1 MSLINGEHVEVVLFD
16 VGNVLI
22 QLNYDRIFELWAA
35 PGGHDPKAL
44 RNLFTLTDSFFE
56 YERGA
61 ASTADY
67 VVSLNELL
75 GTNLDVDQ
83 FRLGW
88 NAIFDG
94 EIADM
99 AQLLDDV
106 AQHARLFAFSNTNVD
121 HVEVFADYKN
131 ILDRFEKVYV
141 SNDVGER
148 KPDVA
153 AYAAVVNAIGVKPE
167 KVLFL
172 DDIDDNVQGAIK
184 AGLNSVQFVGAARAR
199 QDISRYLDIPNH

>member
-1 MSLINGEHVEVVLFD
+1 MTTRGNRVEVVLFD

-22 QLNYDRIFELWAA
+22 QLNYDRIFELWAQ

-44 RNLFTLTDSFFE
+44 RKLFTLTDAFYE

-61 ASTADY
+61 TTTADY
-67 VVSLNELL
+67 VVSLNKLI
-75 GTNLDVDQ
+75 GTSLDVDQ

-94 EIADM
+94 EIDGM

-106 AQHARLFAFSNTNVD
+106 AGQARLFAFSNTNVD
-121 HVEVFADYKN
+121 HVEVFSEYDN
-131 ILDRFEKVYV
+131 ILGRFEKVFV

-153 AYAAVVNAIGVKPE
+153 AYSKVINQIGVSAE

-172 DDIDDNVQGAIK
+172 DDIDDNIQGAVK
-184 AGLNSVQFVGAARAR
+184 AGLHAVQFVGASRAR
-199 QDISRYLDIPNH
+199 KDISRYLDIPDA